1 MVVIK
6 KVSLKAYI
14 LVESLVGLA
23 LFAGIVTLL
32 MTATQGQMRQRRANL
47 SRQEAFLVAQMAVQ
61 TKQGTLTLNGQTVQV
76 ERSPT
81 SIRLSVQGK
90 ELVYVCQMPKS

>member
-23 LFAGIVTLL
+23 LFAGVVTLL
-32 MTATQGQMRQRRANL
+32 MTATQSQMRQRQVNR

-61 TKQGTLTLNGQTVQV
+61 TKQDTLTLNGQAVQV
-76 ERSPT
+76 ERTPT
-81 SIRLSVQGK
+81 SMRLSVQGE
-90 ELVYVCQMPKS
+90 ELVYVYQIS